1 MTRTIMS
8 VIGLV
13 LAASIATLVQA
24 AGDEDVF
31 ELQPEIHHVFRE
43 AEKMPPAAFSK
54 LFALITLAP
63 WLILVGGWLQ
73 IGYTPAKVIS
83 ELTSGSTARTA
94 YIASFLASLVGLEYL
109 FYLYWTQLDLFQTL
123 TYLGGLSIV
132 TFFTGQRALSSIQTK
147 RLVNEKK

>member
-1 MTRTIMS
+1 M
-8 VIGLV
+8 
-13 LAASIATLVQA
+13 
-24 AGDEDVF
+24 
-31 ELQPEIHHVFRE
+31 
-43 AEKMPPAAFSK
+43 
-54 LFALITLAP
+54 
-63 WLILVGGWLQ
+63 
-73 IGYTPAKVIS
+73 GYTPAKVIS

>member
-1 MTRTIMS
+1 M
-8 VIGLV
+8 
-13 LAASIATLVQA
+13 Q
-24 AGDEDVF
+24 
-31 ELQPEIHHVFRE
+31 
-43 AEKMPPAAFSK
+43 
-54 LFALITLAP
+54 
-63 WLILVGGWLQ
+63 WLQ

-132 TFFTGQRALSSIQTK
+132 TFFTGQRALGSIQAK

>member
-63 WLILVGGWLQ
+63 WLILVGG
-73 IGYTPAKVIS
+73 V
-83 ELTSGSTARTA
+83 
-94 YIASFLASLVGLEYL
+94 
-109 FYLYWTQLDLFQTL
+109 
-123 TYLGGLSIV
+123 SI
-132 TFFTGQRALSSIQTK
+132 
-147 RLVNEKK
+147 